1 MIHINL
7 EIYRPYPRPERTIVA
22 VVVYGWVDNPRYFR
36 KLCLTVGAMIVESRS
51 SDIFRQL
58 RVLDSR
64 KFVDHAG
71 KWI

>member
-1 MIHINL
+1 M
-7 EIYRPYPRPERTIVA
+7 
-22 VVVYGWVDNPRYFR
+22 VVVSHGWLDNPRYFR
-36 KLCLTVGAMIVESRS
+36 KLCLRSTMIVESQS